1 MFNRVVPGTTPE
13 APRRYVMEFA
23 GTDYFRSLVMVE
35 MCKYPYEGQIC
46 ATKGGIRPL
55 FKSLIIWAGPRY
67 DRRAAKYVPLY
78 KWIRSY
84 YVN

>member
-1 MFNRVVPGTTPE
+1 MFSRVIPGTIPE
-13 APRRYVMEFA
+13 APRRYTIEFT
-23 GTDYFRSLVMVE
+23 GTEYYKSLVTVD

-55 FKSLIIWAGPRY
+55 FKSLILWEGSRY
-67 DRRAAKYVPLY
+67 DRRAAKYIPLY

-84 YVN
+84 YI